1 MLSPSV
7 AHLAPPARSRTRRQ
21 ARTTFG
27 TVFLLVF
34 LVAVLEGAARK
45 WVAGS
50 LSLPLV
56 LLRDLLAVYGIYYA
70 MRYGGFTP
78 ARPAMRLLL
87 LWSALVLAWGLLQT
101 IAGDGSLAIM
111 LVGLRFWLLYV
122 WFGVAAALLLE
133 PEDVAA
139 ICKTTLVLMV
149 LMAPLVVLQ
158 HYLPPGSFLNRQVD
172 GDEDRVFMMVGD
184 IVRTTGTFS
193 FTLGYTTFLAITM
206 PMALQYVLGG
216 EGKRHWLYAL
226 VVLGSLL
233 VSVLVSGSR
242 ATVLLLPGLFGVA
255 ALCTLAFGRGV
266 AKRRV
271 LVWAGAA
278 VLIGAVGMAVF
289 SESVEGTVQRFHD
302 AAEDENF
309 GDRVGTM
316 FLGETEA
323 YAKPSL
329 LGAGLGRGSN
339 LASYLERGEITFMLS
354 ETETGRTV
362 EEAGLLGY
370 LYVGLKFAVCV
381 AGMWLAIGAARRTGS
396 CFAILL
402 WLVST
407 LGLLTWSLIGQLTAN
422 VLGFLLVGLT
432 MAVTRLERQ
441 GRLARTDG
449 RARPRRRHA
458 R

>member
-1 MLSPSV
+1 MLSPSAV
-7 AHLAPPARSRTRRQ
+7 HLAPPVRSRTRRH

-27 TVFLLVF
+27 TVFLMVF
-34 LVAVLEGAARK
+34 LVAVFEGAARK

-56 LLRDLLAVYGIYYA
+56 LLRDLLALYGIYYA

-78 ARPAMRLLL
+78 ARPAVRLLL
-87 LWSALVLAWGLLQT
+87 LWSGLVLAWGLLQT
-101 IAGDGSLAIM
+101 IAGDGTLAIM
-111 LVGLRFWLLYV
+111 VVGLRFWLLYA

-133 PEDVAA
+133 REDVAA
-139 ICKTTLVLMV
+139 ICKAMLVLMV

-172 GDEDRVFMMVGD
+172 GDEDKVFMLVGD

-193 FTLGYTTFLAITM
+193 FTLGYTTFLAIVT
-206 PMALQYVLGG
+206 PVALQYVIGG
-216 EGKRHWLYAL
+216 GGKRHWLYAL

-233 VSVLVSGSR
+233 VSALVSGSR
-242 ATVLLLPGLFGVA
+242 APVLLLPGLFAVA
-255 ALCTLAFGRGV
+255 ALCTLMFGRGV

-271 LVWAGAA
+271 LYWIGAA
-278 VLIGAVGMAVF
+278 VLLGAVGMTVF
-289 SESVEGTVQRFHD
+289 SDSVESTVQRFHH
-302 AAEDENF
+302 AAEDEDF

-316 FLGETEA
+316 FLGESEA

-339 LASYLERGEITFMLS
+339 LASYLERGEISFMLS
-354 ETETGRTV
+354 ETETGRTI

-370 LYVGLKFAVCV
+370 LFVALKVAVCV
-381 AGMWLAIGAARRTGS
+381 AGMWRAVGAARRTGN
-396 CFAILL
+396 CLAILL

-407 LGLLTWSLIGQLTAN
+407 ICLLSWSLIGQLTAN
-422 VLGFLLVGLT
+422 VLGFLFVGFT
-432 MAVTRLERQ
+432 MAVTRLERS
-441 GRLARTDG
+441 DG
-449 RARPRRRHA
+449 RMRAHRRRAA

>member
-1 MLSPSV
+1 MLSQS
-7 AHLAPPARSRTRRQ
+7 AIHLGPPARTRSRRR

-34 LVAVLEGAARK
+34 LVAIFEGAARK

-56 LLRDLLAVYGIYYA
+56 LLRDLLALYGIYYA
-70 MRYGGFTP
+70 MRYGGVTP
-78 ARPAMRLLL
+78 ARPAVRLLL
-87 LWSALVLAWGLLQT
+87 LWTGLVFAWGLVQA
-101 IAGDGSLAIM
+101 IAGDGTLAIM

-149 LMAPLVVLQ
+149 MMVPLVVLQ

-172 GDEDRVFMMVGD
+172 GDEDKVFMMVND

-193 FTLGYTTFLAITM
+193 FTLGYTTFLAIAT
-206 PMALQYVLGG
+206 PIALQYVIGG
-216 EGKRHWLYAL
+216 GGKRHWLYAL

-233 VSVLVSGSR
+233 ISALVSGSR
-242 ATVLLLPGLFGVA
+242 ATVLLMPALFVAA
-255 ALCTLAFGRGV
+255 ALCMLAFGR
-266 AKRRV
+266 AALKRRV
-271 LVWAGAA
+271 LVWAGMA
-278 VLIGAVGMAVF
+278 VLVGAVGMTVF
-289 SESVEGTVQRFHD
+289 SDSVQGTIQRFHE
-302 AAEDENF
+302 AAEYEDF
-309 GDRVGTM
+309 GDRMETI
-316 FLGETEA
+316 FLGESEA
-323 YAKPSL
+323 YVKQSL
-329 LGAGLGRGSN
+329 LGAGIGRGSN

-354 ETETGRTV
+354 ETETGRSI

-370 LYVGLKFAVCV
+370 VFVALKFLVCM
-381 AGMWLAIGAARRTGS
+381 AGLWRAFGVARRTGR

-402 WLVST
+402 WLVGT
-407 LGLLTWSLIGQLTAN
+407 LCLMSWSLIGQLTTN
-422 VLGFLLVGLT
+422 VLGFLFIGFT
-432 MAVTRLERQ
+432 MAVTRLERLE
-441 GRLARTDG
+441 GRK
-449 RARPRRRHA
+449 RPDRRRGHA